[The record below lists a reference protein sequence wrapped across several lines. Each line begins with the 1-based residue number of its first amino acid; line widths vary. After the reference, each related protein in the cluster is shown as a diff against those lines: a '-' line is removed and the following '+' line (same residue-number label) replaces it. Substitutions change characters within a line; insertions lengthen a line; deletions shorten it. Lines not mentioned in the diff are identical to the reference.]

1 MMMQKLIALLVCI
14 LLLATAQAEAPA
26 NTSAAETTEY
36 GWTLKIGRT
45 AAKGMPIQDLL
56 NTLAAQ
62 DCPAVFAV
70 GGWTG
75 FMGAAPSEYAGYV
88 MLLFPGEVRIML
100 NIKPDD
106 DDENAEAEWNALM
119 ESHAAAALTAEN
131 IAAAVPNWKIDDVM
145 LSSNNGT
152 DGFFYV
158 DLEDYVSPED
168 AFDSFEFNIIKLQ

>member
-1 MMMQKLIALLVCI
+1 MMKKLATLLLCI
-14 LLLATAQAEAPA
+14 LLLAAARAESPA
-26 NTSAAETTEY
+26 DTSAATTEY
-36 GWTLKIGRT
+36 GWALKIGRT
-45 AAKGMPIQDLL
+45 AARGMPIQDLL

-62 DCPAVFAV
+62 ECPAVFAV

-88 MLLFPGEVRIML
+88 MLLFPGEVCIML
-100 NIKPDD
+100 NIAPDD

-119 ESHAAAALTAEN
+119 ESRAAAALTAKN

-168 AFDSFEFNIIKLQ
+168 AFDTFEFNIIKVQ

>member
-1 MMMQKLIALLVCI
+1 MKKLAALLVCI
-14 LLLATAQAEAPA
+14 LLLAAAHAEAPA
-26 NTSAAETTEY
+26 DTSAATTEY
-36 GWTLKIGRT
+36 GWALRIGRT
-45 AAKGMPIQDLL
+45 AARGMSIQDLL

-75 FMGAAPSEYAGYV
+75 FMGAAPSEYIGYV
-88 MLLFPGEVRIML
+88 VLLFPGEVRIML
-100 NIKPDD
+100 NIAPGD

-131 IAAAVPNWKIDDVM
+131 IAAAVPNWKIDDMM

-168 AFDSFEFNIIKLQ
+168 AFDTFEFNIIKMQ

>member
-1 MMMQKLIALLVCI
+1 MKKLAALLVCI
-14 LLLATAQAEAPA
+14 LLLAAAQAEAPA
-26 NTSAAETTEY
+26 NTSAAATTEY
-36 GWTLKIGRT
+36 GWALKIGRT

-106 DDENAEAEWNALM
+106 DDETAETEWNALM
-119 ESHAAAALTAEN
+119 ESSGAAAALTVEN
-131 IAAAVPNWKIDDVM
+131 IATIPNWKIDDVM
-145 LSSNNGT
+145 LPSNNGT

-168 AFDSFEFNIIKLQ
+168 AFDTFEFNIIKVQ